1 MTGNPPAF
9 PVTPIAAADLQ
20 ALLEGGAKGIRL
32 LDTRMRADYEQGHI
46 PGSLHCP
53 VHELSRREKELPP
66 RSETMVVVGD
76 AGSRGRAGGV
86 FLLMAGYG
94 NVLLLEGG
102 FPAWEGTIEAGPGL
116 PLSSA
121 HPPRPPGWV
130 DPPRMP

>member
-1 MTGNPPAF
+1 MTDVPAF
-9 PVTPIAAADLQ
+9 PVTPISPEDLRV
-20 ALLEGGAKGIRL
+20 LLEGGAKGIRL
-32 LDTRMRADYEQGHI
+32 LDTRMRADYERGHV

-66 RSETMVVVGD
+66 RAETVVVVGD
-76 AGSRGRAGGV
+76 AGARGRAGGV

-102 FPAWEGTIEAGPGL
+102 FDAWTGAVETGPGL

-121 HPPRPPGWV
+121 HPPKPPGWV